1 MAQRVE
7 LEVTAPVHGPG
18 GVVAYLPGHRFASMT
33 EVPEGVP
40 VRPVIVQVPDEPAPE
55 PQPLPEAMPEPE
67 PSPAARPG
75 KAREA
80 KPGA

>member
-40 VRPVIVQVPDEPAPE
+40 VRPVLVQAPDEPAPGS
-55 PQPLPEAMPEPE
+55 QPESAPEPAAKA
-67 PSPAARPG
+67 PSARS
-75 KAREA
+75 A
-80 KPGA
+80 KGATA

>member
-7 LEVTAPVHGPG
+7 LEVTVPVHGPG

-40 VRPVIVQVPDEPAPE
+40 VRPVLVQAPDEPAPG
-55 PQPLPEAMPEPE
+55 PQPEPE
-67 PSPAARPG
+67 PEPQAPAARPG
-75 KAREA
+75 RAREA
-80 KPGA
+80 KASD